1 MKRVRVLLA
10 LLLALAGQQTRAQ
23 FYLNGEDPG
32 GLRWRSIETP
42 TYRFIYP
49 EGIDSLAREYARIM
63 EMTAP
68 AVGRSAGVR
77 PGGWQWGG
85 KTAVIL
91 HNQLAVSNAT
101 VVWAPKR
108 LEIYT
113 NPQAYEADPFP
124 WITNLALHEQRHI
137 CQMQMGYKGVHRVLS
152 YILGEMWPGA
162 CAGIYARNT
171 WLEGDAVIAETALSR
186 SGRGRTADFL
196 NYYMMSFDQGKWRKL
211 GAWRAGSERFDFPD
225 HYALG
230 YLFYSGVRAFYGEPM
245 VSAKFI
251 ELAGK
256 RPFGLIS
263 NKRGTIRD
271 ITGKTPGKIFPDIAR
286 KTYDIWAE
294 NARVR
299 APYTPSDTLTGP
311 HWFDTDYHHPLILE
325 DGVYVTKHD
334 KSRTS
339 ALIRIDSTGRE
350 RFIGFSASS
359 ASCLHP
365 SHDGKRIW
373 WSETVSDARWTLASY
388 SIIRYR
394 DIIRKDEATAKN
406 GPLMLEGEPAAAFG
420 RLKLGPARDLTRK
433 TRYYNPCPSHDG
445 QHLAATEHLT
455 DGRTAIVILSTEDG
469 SVCQRIMAP
478 DSLQVVDATWLEDQL
493 FASGISPLGFG
504 IYRVDRETGLDSKA
518 PEEGSGAK
526 ASGSMEAASARWTC
540 LLAPQPVK
548 IHHLDGDEGMLR
560 FSSDR
565 NGSDEWYEFDP
576 VSLKLWQLTSLRYGG
591 EGFEESPYDGRA
603 YYSLNTLRGQML
615 ASTPI
620 DSLMHREVSFADIY
634 HYPVADSLSK
644 QEAMLAR
651 AEAELAKQEA
661 ESAKRETETERTDTA
676 SDRPETSEGA
686 AELSISEPRHYSK
699 FGNLFHFHSWAPFY
713 ANVDNIKEMS
723 YDYYYDLVGLGVSGF
738 SQNELGTA
746 TLTGGYCAHK
756 DPYSRKYWRHSGH
769 LQFTYTGW
777 YPVIECKIDFNDQA
791 ARMTT
796 EDIYT
801 ANGEI
806 GYYAPRS
813 RASKLPFLRAS
824 LSVYIPLRFTRSG
837 WTYGFIPRLNY
848 SVSNDAL
855 SPHRDIYWVE
865 LDGTAVFMHRDENYF
880 QVVSP
885 RANQTL
891 SMTLRAYASMGTAES
906 AYYPRWGAGL
916 EVGGAFPFWYP
927 LCNPVG
933 YAYLYGYTPGFF
945 SSHGLKLTAKYQQQF
960 RHKKTFFYTSMTST
974 LPRGFADSEILS
986 NYYTYFS
993 EKSVRV
999 SAEYAM
1005 PFYIGDP
1012 CWGDFLSIRR
1022 MVLTPHFDYTRMN
1035 GYEKKW
1041 EAYDGELWSV
1051 GASLAF
1057 DFRSLFW
1064 MGIQPTLGVTF
1075 SYNGG
1080 AMARYW
1086 REQGA
1091 DIPRFYVAPVISF
1104 AF

>member
-1 MKRVRVLLA
+1 NPVLWA
-10 LLLALAGQQTRAQ
+10 L
-23 FYLNGEDPG
+23 YLDGP
-32 GLRWRSIETP
+32 
-42 TYRFIYP
+42 
-49 EGIDSLAREYARIM
+49 
-63 EMTAP
+63 
-68 AVGRSAGVR
+68 
-77 PGGWQWGG
+77 
-85 KTAVIL
+85 
-91 HNQLAVSNAT
+91 
-101 VVWAPKR
+101 
-108 LEIYT
+108 
-113 NPQAYEADPFP
+113 
-124 WITNLALHEQRHI
+124 
-137 CQMQMGYKGVHRVLS
+137 
-152 YILGEMWPGA
+152 LG
-162 CAGIYARNT
+162 
-171 WLEGDAVIAETALSR
+171 EGDAVAAETGLAAGTR
-186 SGRGRTADFL
+186 ARTADFL

-211 GAWRAGSERFDFPD
+211 GSWKAGSERFDFPD

-230 YLFYSGVRAFYGEPM
+230 YLFYSGVRTFYGEAM
-245 VSAKFI
+245 VSARYI

-334 KSRTS
+334 KSRTPT
-339 ALIRIDSTGRE
+339 LIRIDSTGRE

-394 DIIRKDEATAKN
+394 DIIRKN
-406 GPLMLEGEPAAAFG
+406 GPVIEGKSAAANG
-420 RLKLGPARDLTRK
+420 PLKLGPARDLTHK
-433 TRYYNPCPSHDG
+433 TRFYNPCPSHDG
-445 QHLAATEHLT
+445 LHLAATEHLT
-455 DGRTAIVILSTEDG
+455 NGRTAIVILSTEDG

-493 FASGISPLGFG
+493 FASGISTDGFG
-504 IYRVDRETGLDSKA
+504 IYRVDRETGLDAKA
-518 PEEGSGAK
+518 PEEGRRAK
-526 ASGSMEAASARWTC
+526 AAGSMETASARWTC

-576 VSLKLWQLTSLRYGG
+576 VSRKLWQLTSLRYGG

-615 ASTPI
+615 ASTPM
-620 DSLMHREVSFADIY
+620 DSLMRREVSFADIY
-634 HYPVADSLSK
+634 HYPIADSLSK
-644 QEAMLAR
+644 QEAALAKAEATRAEQEAALAR
-651 AEAELAKQEA
+651 READSSWTEASSGRTEASERATELKI
-661 ESAKRETETERTDTA
+661 SDPKR
-676 SDRPETSEGA
+676 
-686 AELSISEPRHYSK
+686 YSK

-746 TLTGGYCAHK
+746 TLTGGYCAHP
-756 DPYSRKYWRHSGH
+756 DPYSKKSWRHSGH
-769 LQFTYTGW
+769 LQFTYSGW
-777 YPVIECKIDFNDQA
+777 YPVIECKLDFNDRA
-791 ARMTT
+791 ARMTM
-796 EDIYT
+796 ENVYT
-801 ANGEI
+801 ANGET
-806 GYYAPRS
+806 GYYA
-813 RASKLPFLRAS
+813 ASNRVSNVPYLKGS

-837 WTYGFIPRLNY
+837 WSYGFIPRINY
-848 SVSNDAL
+848 SISNDAL

-865 LDGTAVFMHRDENYF
+865 PDGTTVFFRRNENYF
-880 QVVSP
+880 RVISP
-885 RANQTL
+885 LANQML
-891 SMTLRAYASMGTAES
+891 SMTLRGYATMGTAES
-906 AYYPRWGAGL
+906 AVYPRWGAGMEL
-916 EVGGAFPFWYP
+916 GGAFPFWYP

-960 RHKKTFFYTSMTST
+960 RHKNTFFYTSMTST
-974 LPRGFADSEILS
+974 LPRGFGDSEFLAD
-986 NYYTYFS
+986 YYSLFS

-999 SAEYAM
+999 TAEYAM

-1012 CWGDFLSIRR
+1012 CLGDFVSIRR

-1035 GYEKKW
+1035 GYYQKW
-1041 EAYDGELWSV
+1041 DAFDGELWSV
-1051 GASLAF
+1051 GASLTF

-1064 MGIQPTLGVTF
+1064 MGIHPTLGVTF

-1080 AMARYW
+1080 AMARTW

-1091 DIPRFYVAPVISF
+1091 DIPQFYIGPVISF
-1104 AF
+1104 EF

>member
-1 MKRVRVLLA
+1 M
-10 LLLALAGQQTRAQ
+10 GQQAEAQ

-32 GLRWRSIETP
+32 GLRWRSIESP

-162 CAGIYARNT
+162 CAGIYARNS
-171 WLEGDAVIAETALSR
+171 WLEGDAVVAETALSR
-186 SGRGRTADFL
+186 SGRGRTAEFL

-245 VSAKFI
+245 VSARFI

-271 ITGKTPGKIFPDIAR
+271 ITQKTPGKIFPDIAR
-286 KTYDIWAE
+286 QTYDIWAE
-294 NARVR
+294 NALARG
-299 APYTPSDTLTGP
+299 PYTPTDTLTGP

-325 DGVYVTKHD
+325 DGIYVTKHD
-334 KSRTS
+334 KSRTPT
-339 ALIRIDSTGRE
+339 LIRIDSTGRE
-350 RFIGFSASS
+350 HFIGFSASS

-373 WSETVSDARWTLASY
+373 WSETVSDTRWTLASY

-394 DIIRKDEATAKN
+394 DIIRKN
-406 GPLMLEGEPAAAFG
+406 GPAPEGEAAAASG
-420 RLKLGPARDLTRK
+420 PLKLGPARDLTRK

-469 SVCQRIMAP
+469 SVCRRIMAP

-504 IYRVDRETGLDSKA
+504 IYRVERGSKA
-518 PEEGSGAK
+518 SAAEP
-526 ASGSMEAASARWTC
+526 ASRQNAPAIWTC

-576 VSLKLWQLTSLRYGG
+576 VAQKLWQLTSLRYGG

-620 DSLMHREVSFADIY
+620 DSLMHREVSFSDIY
-634 HYPVADSLSK
+634 HYPIADTLSK
-644 QEAMLAR
+644 QEAALAQ
-651 AEAELAKQEA
+651 AEAESDRA
-661 ESAKRETETERTDTA
+661 ETA
-676 SDRPETSEGA
+676 SSRKETGKDA
-686 AELSISEPRHYSK
+686 VDLNISEPKRYSK

-713 ANVDNIKEMS
+713 ANVNNIKEMS
-723 YDYYYDLVGLGVSGF
+723 YDYYYDLVGLGISGF

-756 DPYSRKYWRHSGH
+756 DPYSKRIWRHSGH
-769 LQFTYTGW
+769 LQFTYSGW
-777 YPVIECKIDFNDQA
+777 YPVIECSIDFNDRA

-796 EDIYT
+796 EDVYT
-801 ANGEI
+801 ADGET
-806 GYYAPRS
+806 GYYAARS
-813 RASKLPFLRAS
+813 RASKLPFLKGS
-824 LSVYIPLRFTRSG
+824 LSIYIPLRLTRSG

-848 SVSNDAL
+848 SISNDAL
-855 SPHRDIYWVE
+855 SPHRDIYWAE
-865 LDGTAVFMHRDENYF
+865 LDRTAVFMHRDENYF
-880 QVVSP
+880 RILSP

-891 SMTLRAYASMGTAES
+891 SMTLRGYAMMGTAES

-960 RHKKTFFYTSMTST
+960 RHKQTFFYTSMTST
-974 LPRGFADSEILS
+974 LPRGFADSEFLS
-986 NYYTYFS
+986 NYYSTFS

-1012 CWGDFLSIRR
+1012 CWGDFVSIRR

-1035 GYEKKW
+1035 GLYNTWQASES
-1041 EAYDGELWSV
+1041 ELWSV
-1051 GASLAF
+1051 GASLTF

-1064 MGIQPTLGVTF
+1064 MGIRPTLGVTF

-1080 AMARYW
+1080 AMARFW
-1086 REQGA
+1086 RAEGA

-1104 AF
+1104 SF

>member
-1 MKRVRVLLA
+1 MRKLRVLLSWV
-10 LLLALAGQQTRAQ
+10 LVFVGQQAGAQ

-32 GLRWRSIETP
+32 GLRWRCIESP

-91 HNQLAVSNAT
+91 HNQMATSNAT

-113 NPQAYEADPFP
+113 NPQAYDPDPFP

-137 CQMQMGYKGVHRVLS
+137 CQMQMGYKGLHRVLS

-162 CAGIYARNT
+162 CAGIYAHNS
-171 WLEGDAVIAETALSR
+171 WLEGDAVISETALSR
-186 SGRGRTADFL
+186 SGRGRTAEFL

-211 GAWRAGSERFDFPD
+211 AAWRAGSERFDFPD

-245 VSAKFI
+245 VSARFI

-271 ITGKTPGKIFPDIAR
+271 ITEKTPGKIFPDIAR
-286 KTYDIWAE
+286 KTYEIWAE
-294 NARVR
+294 NALAR
-299 APYTPSDTLTGP
+299 APYSPTDTLTGP

-325 DGVYVTKHD
+325 DGIYVTKHD
-334 KSRTS
+334 KSRTPT
-339 ALIRIDSTGRE
+339 LICIDSTGRE
-350 RFIGFSASS
+350 HFIGFSAGS

-373 WSETVSDARWTLASY
+373 WSETVADARWTMASY

-394 DIIRKDEATAKN
+394 DIIRKN
-406 GPLMLEGEPAAAFG
+406 GKL
-420 RLKLGPARDLTRK
+420 RLGPARDLTRK

-469 SVCQRIMAP
+469 SVCQRLMAP
-478 DSLQVVDATWLEDQL
+478 DSLQVVDATWLEDEL
-493 FASGISPLGFG
+493 FASGISPLGFS
-504 IYRVDRETGLDSKA
+504 IYRVEREKSFDTVGDC
-518 PEEGSGAK
+518 P
-526 ASGSMEAASARWTC
+526 ARWSS
-540 LLAPQPVK
+540 LLVPQPVK

-576 VSLKLWQLTSLRYGG
+576 VFQKLWQLTSLRYGG
-591 EGFEESPYDGRA
+591 EGFEESPYDGRV

-615 ASTPI
+615 ASTPMEK
-620 DSLMHREVSFADIY
+620 LTRREVAFDDIY

-644 QEAMLAR
+644 QEARLAQKEAAL
-651 AEAELAKQEA
+651 AEASEGTA
-661 ESAKRETETERTDTA
+661 TETVSADGPGA
-676 SDRPETSEGA
+676 SEGN
-686 AELSISEPRHYSK
+686 LSEPKRYSK

-756 DPYSRKYWRHSGH
+756 DPFDRKFWRHSGH

-777 YPVIECKIDFNDQA
+777 YPVIECKIDFNDRA
-791 ARMTT
+791 ARMHSEDAITT
-796 EDIYT
+796 DGVRGVFEHR
-801 ANGEI
+801 G
-806 GYYAPRS
+806 
-813 RASKLPFLRAS
+813 RASQLPYLQGS
-824 LSVYIPLRFTRSG
+824 LSIYLPIRFTRSG
-837 WTYGFIPRLNY
+837 WTYGFIPRLSY
-848 SVSNDAL
+848 SISNDAF
-855 SPHRDIYWVE
+855 SPYLDIYWAE
-865 LDGTAVFMHRDENYF
+865 PNGTYVFLRRNNNYF
-880 QVVSP
+880 DIISP

-891 SMTLRAYASMGTAES
+891 ALFMRGYATMGTAES
-906 AYYPRWGAGL
+906 AVYPRWGIGAELGA
-916 EVGGAFPFWYP
+916 AFPFWFP
-927 LCNPVG
+927 ICNPSG

-960 RHKKTFFYTSMTST
+960 RVKDKTFIYSSVSST
-974 LPRGFADSEILS
+974 LPRGFGNSEFLA
-986 NYYTYFS
+986 NYHLYFA
-993 EKSVRV
+993 EKSFRA

-1012 CWGDFLSIRR
+1012 CWGDFVSIRR

-1035 GYEKKW
+1035 GLERNW
-1041 EAYDGELWSV
+1041 EVSDGELWSV

-1064 MGIQPTLGVTF
+1064 MAIHPTLGVTF

-1080 AMARYW
+1080 AMAKYW
-1086 REQGA
+1086 RDQGA
-1091 DIPRFYVAPVISF
+1091 DIPKFFVGPVISF